1 MFCFNRCKISYFAAF
16 YQLLY
21 LLQGMKSLRTIFK
34 YIKKYPRLLISYFG
48 FNILSAIFG
57 VLSLGLL
64 SPFLM
69 LIFKQGD
76 VFKNV
81 SGTGFF
87 NRINPVN
94 YFKDWLYNVIKE
106 DGGNIKAL
114 MVICL
119 VVFASILLKNIFAY
133 LSMYFLNPI
142 RNRILNDMR
151 TSMYSKILQLPIGY
165 FNEQRKGDIMSRLSN
180 DLADVEGS
188 TISVLE
194 SMFREPITILLFFAY
209 MIILSPQLT
218 LFLVIFLPVAGF
230 ILGRIGRSLKKEN
243 KNVLQQFG
251 KLFSTIEETL
261 GGIRIIKAFNAEKKI
276 QGKFEAENEAMYH
289 LKNKANRRRDLASPV
304 SEALGVTAVL
314 CILWYG
320 GRLVLSGD
328 KSFTLNAGD
337 FLAYIAIFTQL
348 IQPLKS
354 LSNASYNI
362 QKGAAS
368 IERIESLINE
378 NVGIKELPG
387 AKVLDTF
394 SDSIELKNVG
404 FSYDDTVILKNINLT
419 IKKGKTVALVGSS
432 GAGKSTLADLIPRFI
447 DAGEGEVLID
457 GINIKNY
464 TLHSIRNQMGIVTQ
478 EAILFNDTIAN
489 NIALAKDNAA
499 KDEII
504 SAATIA
510 NAAHFINLKEE
521 GYETNIGDRGM
532 KLSGGER
539 QRMTIAR
546 AVLKNP
552 PILILDEATSALDT
566 ESERLVQDAI
576 NNLMNNRTSI
586 VIAHRL
592 STIRHADEIIVLQK
606 GEIVERGTHDGLI
619 AQDGFYKRLVDMQE
633 VR

>member
-1 MFCFNRCKISYFAAF
+1 
-16 YQLLY
+16 
-21 LLQGMKSLRTIFK
+21 MKSLQVIFK
-34 YIKKYPRLLISYFG
+34 YIKKYPRLLASYFG

-76 VFKNV
+76 AFKAV
-81 SGTGFF
+81 TGTGFF
-87 NRINPVN
+87 NSINPVN
-94 YFKDWLYNVIKE
+94 YFKEWLYKVINE
-106 DGGNIKAL
+106 PGGNIKAL
-114 MVICL
+114 LVICL
-119 VVFASILLKNIFAY
+119 VVFASVLLKNIFAY

-151 TSMYSKILQLPIGY
+151 SNMYAKILQLPIAY
-165 FNEQRKGDIMSRLSN
+165 FSEQRKGDIMSKLSN
-180 DLADVEGS
+180 DLGDVEGS
-188 TISVLE
+188 TVSVLE
-194 SMFREPITILLFFAY
+194 SVFREPITIILFFTY
-209 MIILSPQLT
+209 MVILSPQLT
-218 LFLVIFLPVAGF
+218 LFLVIFLPIAGF

-243 KNVLQQFG
+243 KKVLQQFG
-251 KLFSTIEETL
+251 ILFSTIEETL

-276 QGKFEAENEAMYH
+276 QRKFEQENEDMYH
-289 LKNKANRRRDLASPV
+289 LKNRANRRRDLASPV

-314 CILWYG
+314 CILLYG

-328 KSFTLNAGD
+328 PSFTLNAGD

-354 LSNASYNI
+354 LSSASYNI

-368 IERIESLINE
+368 IERIENLINE
-378 NVGIKELPG
+378 NVSIQELPN
-387 AKVLDTF
+387 AIELKTF
-394 SDSIELKNVG
+394 SDSIELKNVSFG
-404 FSYDDTVILKNINLT
+404 YEDTVILKNINLT
-419 IKKGKTVALVGSS
+419 IAKGKTIALVGSS

-447 DAGEGEVLID
+447 DAGEGEILID
-457 GINIKNY
+457 GVNIKNY

-489 NIALAKDNAA
+489 NIALAKDNAE
-499 KDEII
+499 KEEII
-504 SAATIA
+504 SAAIIA
-510 NAAHFINLKEE
+510 NAANFIDTKEN
-521 GYETNIGDRGM
+521 GYDTNIGDRGM

-552 PILILDEATSALDT
+552 PILILDEATSSLDT

-576 NNLMNNRTSI
+576 NNLMNNRTSL

-606 GEIVERGTHDGLI
+606 GEIVERGTHDSLI

>member
-1 MFCFNRCKISYFAAF
+1 
-16 YQLLY
+16 
-21 LLQGMKSLRTIFK
+21 
-34 YIKKYPRLLISYFG
+34 
-48 FNILSAIFG
+48 
-57 VLSLGLL
+57 
-64 SPFLM
+64 M

-76 VFKNV
+76 AFKAI

-87 NRINPVN
+87 SGMNPIN
-94 YFKDWLYNVIKE
+94 YFKEWLYELINE
-106 DGGNIKAL
+106 PGGNIKAL
-114 MVICL
+114 IVICF
-119 VVFASILLKNIFAY
+119 VVFAAILLKNLFAY

-151 TSMYSKILQLPIGY
+151 SSMYSKILQLPIGY
-165 FNEQRKGDIMSRLSN
+165 FSEQRKGDIMSKLSN

-188 TISVLE
+188 TVGVLE
-194 SMFREPITILLFFAY
+194 SLFREPITIILFFVY
-209 MIILSPQLT
+209 MVILSPQLT
-218 LFLVIFLPVAGF
+218 LFLVIFLPIAGF
-230 ILGRIGRSLKKEN
+230 ILGRIGRSLKKDN
-243 KNVLQQFG
+243 KKVLQQFG
-251 KLFSTIEETL
+251 VLFSTIEETL

-276 QGKFEAENEAMYH
+276 QRKFEQENDAMFH
-289 LKNKANRRRDLASPV
+289 LKNRANRRRDLASPV

-328 KSFTLNAGD
+328 PSFTLNAGD

-354 LSNASYNI
+354 LSTASYNI

-368 IERIESLINE
+368 IERIENLINE
-378 NVGIKELPG
+378 NVGIKEMPD
-387 AKVLDTF
+387 AKELITF
-394 SDSIELKNVG
+394 SHSIELKNVS
-404 FSYDDTVILKNINLT
+404 FSYEDAVILKQINLT
-419 IKKGKTVALVGSS
+419 IEKGKMIALVGSS

-457 GINIKNY
+457 GVNIKNY

-489 NIALAKDNAA
+489 NIALAKDNAS
-499 KDEII
+499 KDEIVN
-504 SAATIA
+504 AAVIA
-510 NAAHFINLKEE
+510 NAANFIETKEE
-521 GYETNIGDRGM
+521 GYETNIGDRGL

-552 PILILDEATSALDT
+552 PILILDEATSSLDT

-576 NNLMNNRTSI
+576 NNLMSNRTSI

-606 GEIVERGTHDGLI
+606 GEIVERGTHDSLI
-619 AQDGFYKRLVDMQE
+619 NENGFYKKLVDMQE
-633 VR
+633 VK